1 MTATLMI
8 VLVAVFALQC
18 IDGVYLRSPAQGWLA
33 LTTEGLRHGHVWQLI
48 TFQFLHGGILHL
60 GFNLLGLWFFGRFV
74 ETVLGPRRYLFAY
87 LGCGVMG
94 GLLQCVL
101 MLLFPGTY
109 GGYLLGAS
117 AGTSGL
123 FAIFAR
129 LESQSIVRVNF
140 ILPIRAH
147 TLLLAS
153 LFIALFF
160 TLVPAQGGVAH
171 AAHLGGLLAGVGFV
185 HLRWHQ
191 DFRPLPWVEWWRNRR
206 TRIRIARP
214 PREAPG
220 PNPSRV
226 TVESAPKS
234 GGRDFM
240 ASEVDPILDKIS
252 AHGIHSLTSEE
263 RAILD
268 RAQKRMAKR

>member
-8 VLVAVFALQC
+8 VLVAIFALQC
-18 IDGVYLRSPAQGWLA
+18 IDMVYLRSPVQGWLA
-33 LTTEGLRHGHVWQLI
+33 LSSEGLRHGYVWQLI
-48 TFQFLHGGILHL
+48 TFQFLHGGLWHL
-60 GFNLLGLWFFGRFV
+60 GCNLLGFWFFGRFV
-74 ETVLGPRRYLFAY
+74 ENVLGPRRYLFAY

-94 GLLQCVL
+94 GLLQSVL
-101 MLLFPGTY
+101 MLLFPQHY

-129 LESQSIVRVNF
+129 LESQGIVRVNF

-147 TLLLAS
+147 TLLMAS

-160 TLVPAQGGVAH
+160 TLVPVQGGVAH

-185 HLRWHQ
+185 HLKWHQ
-191 DFRPLPWVEWWRNRR
+191 DFRPLPWVEWRQNRR

-214 PREAPG
+214 PREAQG
-220 PNPSRV
+220 PTPSRV
-226 TVESAPKS
+226 TVESAPKT
-234 GGRDFM
+234 GAKDFM

-252 AHGIHSLTSEE
+252 AHGIHSLTAEE